1 MYIKVLKPFLDF
13 ILSFILLFILSPLFL
28 IISLTIF
35 FKLGSPILFKQKRPG
50 KNEKIF
56 TLYKFRTMTDE
67 KDPYGELLPD
77 NERITR
83 FGSFLRRASL
93 DELPQ
98 LFNVFKGDLSFI
110 GPRPL
115 LIEYLPLY
123 NSHQRLRHS
132 VKPGIT
138 GWAQVNGRNAITWNE
153 KFDLDIFYVSNVSFL
168 LDLKILLKTF
178 YRVLKGSGINNS
190 DGNTMPKFSGNNQ

>member
-1 MYIKVLKPFLDF
+1 MYIKFFKPLLDLVVSFLA
-13 ILSFILLFILSPLFL
+13 IIILSPLLL
-28 IISLTIF
+28 IISLV
-35 FKLGSPILFKQKRPG
+35 LYLRHGRPILFKQKRPG

-56 TLYKFRTMTDE
+56 TLFKFRTMTMECDN
-67 KDPYGELLPD
+67 KGELLKD
-77 NERITR
+77 EIRIT
-83 FGSFLRRASL
+83 GLGVFLRKTSL

-123 NSHQRLRHS
+123 KSHQQIRHS

-138 GWAQVNGRNAITWNE
+138 GWAQINGRNSITWNE
-153 KFDLDIFYVSNVSFL
+153 KFDLDIFYVKNLSFS
-168 LDLKILLKTF
+168 LDLQILLKTF
-178 YRVLKGSGINNS
+178 LRVLLGSDINS
-190 DGNTMPKFSGNNQ
+190 HDGNTMPKFSGNN